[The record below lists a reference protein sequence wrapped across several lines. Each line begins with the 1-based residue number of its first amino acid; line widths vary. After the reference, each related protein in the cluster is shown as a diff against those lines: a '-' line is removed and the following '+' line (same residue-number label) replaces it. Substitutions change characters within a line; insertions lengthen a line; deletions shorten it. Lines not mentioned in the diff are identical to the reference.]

1 MVQVGPSEQEAQSA
15 FDQQRVTHWPFTQVS
30 PLTQSVL
37 MVHSET
43 TCQLGWQMPWSQ
55 KSAGLAQFASEVQF
69 AWQVALMH
77 VLSAGQSVLNT
88 QVTTGVVSTSQKPF
102 TQTSPVPQFAS
113 AVHAWWHMPST
124 QSPPPH
130 SPSYEQVCAG
140 SGPVGA
146 VQVPLQ
152 QVWPVAHSESMVQP
166 GGGGVTTGGTQVP
179 RVSSQVSGD
188 MQSLSVEQKPVSTQ
202 LPLGSSQ

>member
-1 MVQVGPSEQEAQSA
+1 MVQVGPSEHEAQSE

-30 PLTQSVL
+30 PVVQSVL

-55 KSAGLAQFASEVQF
+55 KSAGFEQFASEVQF

-77 VLSAGQSVLNT
+77 VLSAGQSLLKM
-88 QVTTGVVSTSQKPF
+88 QLTTGVVSTSQKPF

-113 AVHAWWHMPST
+113 VVQAWWHMPPT

-140 SGPVGA
+140 SGPAVA

-152 QVWPVAHSESMVQP
+152 QVWPVAHCESMVQP
-166 GGGGVTTGGTQVP
+166 GGGGGVTGGTQVP
-179 RVSSQVSGD
+179 RDSSQVRGD
-188 MQSLSVEQKPVSTQ
+188 MHWLSSEQKPVSTQ
-202 LPLGSSQ
+202 LPVGSSQ

>member
-43 TCQLGWQMPWSQ
+43 TCQSGWQMPWSQ
-55 KSAGLAQFASEVQF
+55 KSAGFVQFASEVQF

-77 VLSAGQSVLNT
+77 VLSAGQSLLNT

-113 AVHAWWHMPST
+113 AVQAWWHMPST

-130 SPSYEQVCAG
+130 SPSYEQVCVG
-140 SGPVGA
+140 SGPAVGM
-146 VQVPLQ
+146 QEPLQ
-152 QVWPVAHSESMVQP
+152 QVEPVAHCASVEQP
-166 GGGGVTTGGTQVP
+166 GGVTTGGTQVP
-179 RVSSQVSGD
+179 RVVSQTSGD
-188 MQSLSVEQKPVSTQ
+188 GQSVSLEQKPVSTQ
-202 LPLGSSQ
+202 LPEGSSQ